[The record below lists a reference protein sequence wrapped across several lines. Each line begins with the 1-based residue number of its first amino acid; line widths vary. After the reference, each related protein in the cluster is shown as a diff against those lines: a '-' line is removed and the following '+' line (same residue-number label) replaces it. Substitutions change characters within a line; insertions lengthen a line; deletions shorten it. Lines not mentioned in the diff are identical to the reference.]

1 MNTNLTFYKEF
12 KDFFIRNFV
21 LNGVKIRSI
30 HYFKIIFSV
39 QFKYRNNTTLKFMI
53 TRRKNYLL
61 FFILFLFANSLTTFA
76 TASKKITDPEKDK
89 VLIYVLKNILTR
101 GHFVEKELNDA
112 FSEKVYQEF
121 INGLDP
127 NKRYF
132 TQEDLKEFSQY
143 KYEIDNQLKDNDL
156 TFYNLVYGR
165 FLSKVKNAKS
175 YYEALL
181 KAPFNYKKEE
191 TVNMDFEKV
200 PFAVNN
206 NELIDYWRK
215 QMKLNVLSRV
225 QEQEDLQKDKL
236 KKDPTFKTKKFA
248 TLETEAREEILKNM
262 NDLYLRIEEL
272 EHEDWF
278 STYLNSV
285 VGAFDPHTTY
295 MAPRIKERF
304 DQDMSGKLEGI
315 GARLFI
321 NGIYTEV
328 SELVSGGPA
337 WKQGELEAGDTILEV
352 AQGTEE
358 PLDIVGMRLDDAI
371 KFIKGKKGTEVRLTV
386 KKKMDGTTKIIS
398 IIRDVVELEETFVKS
413 TIVEK
418 NGKKYGL
425 IDLPRFYISF
435 DDANYRDSAKDME
448 LEIERLKKEG
458 IEGLLI
464 DLRNNGGGSL
474 KTAIEISGLF
484 IDQGPVVQV
493 KYRGEKPI
501 IKRDTNQK
509 TQWKGAVVVLVNE
522 LSASASE
529 IFAAAM
535 QDYKRAII
543 IGGNQTYGKGTVQ
556 SVIPINNFYPNYETD
571 LGAIKMTIQ
580 KFYRINGGST
590 QIEGVYSDIAM
601 PSRYSYMEFGERDMK
616 GALVWDKVPQA
627 KYTTTDSYKNFETVV
642 YKSKERIAANER
654 FQLINEYAKW
664 LKKSQDDAS
673 FSLNYAH
680 FIKDSEVK
688 EKEVAKFKEI
698 FKFDSK
704 LSFTSPKYELPLLEK
719 DSILSDKRAYW
730 HKNLSKDLYVAE
742 ALNVLSELKMK
753 SKNAVVK
760 N

>member
-1 MNTNLTFYKEF
+1 MTT
-12 KDFFIRNFV
+12 R
-21 LNGVKIRSI
+21 
-30 HYFKIIFSV
+30 FKINIS
-39 QFKYRNNTTLKFMI
+39 
-53 TRRKNYLL
+53 LL
-61 FFILFLFANSLTTFA
+61 VFLLFANSFTTFA
-76 TASKKITDPEKDK
+76 LKTEKVTDPEKDK
-89 VLIYVLKNILTR
+89 ILIYVLKNILTR
-101 GHFVEKELNDA
+101 GHFVEKDMNDD
-112 FSEKVYQEF
+112 FSEMVYKGF
-121 INGLDP
+121 IEGLDP
-127 NKRYF
+127 SKRYF

-156 TFYNLVYGR
+156 NFYNLVYGR
-165 FLSKVKNAKS
+165 FLEKVKNAKS
-175 YYEALL
+175 YYNELL
-181 KAPFNYKKEE
+181 ETPFNYKKDE
-191 TVNMDFEKV
+191 TINIDYEKV
-200 PFAVNN
+200 PFAKNN

-215 QMKLNVLSRV
+215 QLKLNVLSRI
-225 QEQEDLQKDKL
+225 QEQQDLQKENL
-236 KKDPTFKTKKFA
+236 KKDKTFKTKKFKE
-248 TLETEAREEILKNM
+248 LEKVARAEVLKNM

-278 STYLNSV
+278 STFLNSV

-315 GARLFI
+315 GARLLKK
-321 NGIYTEV
+321 GIYTEIF
-328 SELVSGGPA
+328 ELVSGGPA
-337 WKQGELEAGDTILEV
+337 WKQGELEAGDIIMQV
-352 AQGTEE
+352 AQGDGD

-386 KKKMDGTTKIIS
+386 KKKLDGSTRIIS

-418 NGKKYGL
+418 DGKKYGL

-435 DDANYRDSAKDME
+435 DDVNYRDSAKDME
-448 LEIERLKKEG
+448 QEIARLKGEG
-458 IEGLLI
+458 VDGLLI

-484 IDQGPVVQV
+484 IDKGPIVQV

-501 IKRDTNQK
+501 IKSDTDPK
-509 TQWKGAVVVLVNE
+509 TQWDGSVVVLVNE

-535 QDYKRAII
+535 QDYKRAVIV
-543 IGGNQTYGKGTVQ
+543 GGNQTYGKGTVQ
-556 SVIPINNFYPNYETD
+556 SVIPINNFYPNYKTD

-601 PSRYSYMEFGERDMK
+601 PSRYSYMKFGERDID
-616 GALVWDKVPQA
+616 GALVWDKVAQA
-627 KYTTTDSYKNFETVV
+627 KYTTTDSYDNFADVV
-642 YKSKERIAANER
+642 YNSKERIANNSR

-664 LKKSQDDAS
+664 LKENQDDS
-673 FSLNYAH
+673 SYSLNYKY
-680 FIKDSEVK
+680 FVKDSEVK
-688 EKEVAKFKEI
+688 DKEAERFKSI

-704 LSFTSPKYELPLLEK
+704 LSFSSPKYELPLIEK
-719 DSILSDKRAYW
+719 DSTLADKRTVW

-753 SKNAVVK
+753 SKNELVK